1 MRSEWWRWGQKQKQ
15 ETDPFG
21 CAPSSKR
28 ELTVPRYFTEQ
39 QARDMLDPVS
49 VIAAL
54 QRIFTAQAEGRI
66 RNLPRTRTPVFEKSL
81 NVMAATDANTNRYAV
96 KVYGAGTFHILLY
109 SRTEGLLAIMEADW
123 LGQLRTGGTN
133 ALAASVMARPA
144 SRKVG
149 LIGAGR
155 QAVAQLLCLEAQ
167 GLMQELHVFAR
178 QSAKGGVF
186 CEKMSKMLK
195 SGIHHSNEAQDAV
208 GQADIIVTATTSS
221 TPVVKREWLPMGVH
235 INAMG
240 ANSANRMELDPAIIM
255 DADILATDDVDQAR
269 KEAGEFITLGQE
281 FDWDRVL
288 PLHQL
293 VWRGA
298 SPRDPAALSV
308 FKSLG
313 AGLEDLAIA
322 SLLYDRSKGVGDS

>member
-1 MRSEWWRWGQKQKQ
+1 M
-15 ETDPFG
+15 PHF
-21 CAPSSKR
+21 
-28 ELTVPRYFTEQ
+28 FNEQ
-39 QARDMLDPVS
+39 QARDLLDPIS

-54 QRIFTAQAEGRI
+54 REIFTGQADGHI

-81 NVMAATDANTNRYAV
+81 NVMAATDGRTERYAV

-109 SRTEGLLAIMEADW
+109 SRREGLLAIMEADW

-133 ALAASVMARPA
+133 ALAASLMARLD

-178 QSAKGGVF
+178 QAAKTEQF
-186 CEKMSKMLK
+186 CQKMSGMLK
-195 SGIHHSNEAQDAV
+195 SRIHMAHDAQDAV

-240 ANSANRMELDPAIIM
+240 ANSANRMELDPAILL
-255 DADILATDDVDQAR
+255 DADLLATDDVDQAH
-269 KEAGEFITLGQE
+269 KEAGEFITLGAQL
-281 FDWDRVL
+281 DWDRVR
-288 PLHQL
+288 PLHEL
-293 VWRGA
+293 VRQGTGLRA
-298 SPRDPAALSV
+298 SNALSV

-322 SLLYDRSKGVGDS
+322 SLLYDRAIQGGHGSS